1 MDEKVPSQSW
11 VKTELHQQ
19 TQEAEG
25 LLSLTL
31 PFVCE
36 LHMPRR
42 GLEGAITSTSSSQ
55 RRGNGLENRQ
65 HRLEF
70 KEMSESWSRLP
81 IASKAIQITG
91 DPVLVSVSL
100 P

>member
-11 VKTELHQQ
+11 VKTELHRQ

-55 RRGNGLENRQ
+55 RRGNVLENRQ
-65 HRLEF
+65 LEF